1 MTVYIAYLADE
12 QAGAPT
18 GVRIVE
24 PPPDTHQAQR
34 GNFYALVDLQGLDDA
49 AVLTER
55 ILSAMQRTYYTTKGT
70 QSQVLTDTMRSA
82 QQLVEAEYAKRST
95 GWRVGVICIGL
106 MSDRLA
112 IAGMGDAFAFVT
124 TDNGGVNVYPP
135 DRLSAASNLD
145 DPFALWPLHR
155 QKVESGGALI
165 AGGAEWLDRVSPRTL
180 ASAAAFV
187 TPESCQDAAD
197 GLREQ
202 AGVTDIPGLLLVFS
216 WGDDDAVAAPAQGA
230 GGSPA
235 VRPAESPPSA
245 PGSPSANSQPAG
257 SSGVSSAAKAAAV
270 YAAANSPPAGPPQ
283 PAQSQPGP
291 PQAGSPGIGPAAA
304 GTASRARSGAGL
316 PTALNATPP
325 VVSAPD
331 VPPSAS
337 YAAAAAVTTAA
348 TAASRPLAAAPPS
361 AAEAPLPAAPPPA
374 PAQGPPPLP
383 LAAAESTTPGPR
395 MPAVLAAGA
404 ITGLNRARGMFASIL
419 PDRNAQSAPNPW
431 AGPAAEAVVI
441 PRAAG
446 SSKTFVPPPAATGS
460 RARLFIAIAV
470 ILLLLVP
477 AVVAGMYWQ
486 QGASN
491 RSEAESLLDLAQAR
505 LLSAQDALDQEDKST
520 ARGLLTEAYDYV
532 LQSEEILGRTTRSG
546 DLIEQIRSEQQQ
558 VMQITPL
565 YGLTAP
571 LATFPA
577 DASPQRVQV
586 IDQDVY
592 VMDTGRGE
600 VTKYRLDAS
609 GETLADQGQ
618 VVLQE
623 GDVVNGVTVGSLVDM
638 AWQSPIPGY
647 EDKASLLLLDGNNRV
662 FRYNSVD
669 GSTLISFGDPSPWQ
683 KASQLEVFSDRLYV
697 ADEAA
702 NQIYRYAP
710 GTYQDPPV
718 PWFQPTTQVS
728 LQGTE
733 ALRID
738 GDIWLLFS
746 DGKVVRYHAGEQVPF
761 SLDDSV
767 ALPADPVDLY
777 VSQSVNDPSLYLADA
792 AEERILFFDK
802 GTGEFQGQFQAAEG
816 RPLRGLRSI
825 YIDEVRGTLFILTNE
840 ALYVQRLPR

>member
-34 GNFYALVDLQGLDDA
+34 GNFYALVDLHGLDDA

-55 ILSAMQRTYYTTKGT
+55 ILSAMQRTYYTTKRT

-82 QQLVEAEYAKRST
+82 QQLLEAEYGQRSAD
-95 GWRVGVICIGL
+95 WRAGVICIGL

-124 TDNGGVNVYPP
+124 TDNGGVNVYPS
-135 DRLSAASNLD
+135 DRLSSPLNTD

-187 TPESCQDAAD
+187 TPDNCQDAAD
-197 GLREQ
+197 GLGEQ

-216 WGDDDAVAAPAQGA
+216 WSDGDDSPIPARGA
-230 GGSPA
+230 GEGPPAAGPTGPTPVSPA
-235 VRPAESPPSA
+235 PSTA
-245 PGSPSANSQPAG
+245 PVNSLPDT
-257 SSGVSSAAKAAAV
+257 SSGVPPAAKAAAV
-270 YAAANSPPAGPPQ
+270 YAASTSPPAGSVPS
-283 PAQSQPGP
+283 A
-291 PQAGSPGIGPAAA
+291 
-304 GTASRARSGAGL
+304 RARAGAGL
-316 PTALNATPP
+316 PTALNASPP
-325 VVSAPD
+325 VVSAPESA
-331 VPPSAS
+331 PSS
-337 YAAAAAVTTAA
+337 PGRTFAAAAVVHTAVTPA
-348 TAASRPLAAAPPS
+348 PVAPPTT
-361 AAEAPLPAAPPPA
+361 LPAA
-374 PAQGPPPLP
+374 GT
-383 LAAAESTTPGPR
+383 AAAGTALSGAPGQNSGSTPASPAAGGGTTTSPGV
-395 MPAVLAAGA
+395 PAVLAAGA
-404 ITGLNRARGMFASIL
+404 LTGLNRARGMFASIL
-419 PDRNAQSAPNPW
+419 PDRSAPSAPNPW
-431 AGPAAEAVVI
+431 AGAGRAEVPVTSSTAST
-441 PRAAG
+441 AG
-446 SSKTFVPPPAATGS
+446 SATTFVPPPAATGS
-460 RARLFIAIAV
+460 RARLFVAIAV

-505 LLSAQDALDQEDKST
+505 LLSAQGALDQEDKST
-520 ARGLLTEAYDYV
+520 ARALLTEAYDYV
-532 LQSEEILGRTTRSG
+532 LQSEEILGRTTRSS
-546 DLIEQIRSEQQQ
+546 DLIDQIRSEQQE

-577 DASPQRVQV
+577 DASPHRVQV

-600 VTKYRLDAS
+600 VTKYRLDAN
-609 GETLADQGQ
+609 GETLVDQGQ
-618 VVLQE
+618 TVLRE
-623 GDVVNGVTVGSLVDM
+623 GDVVNGVTVGPLVDM

-683 KASQLEVFSDRLYV
+683 KATQLEVFSDRLYV

-702 NQIYRYAP
+702 NQIYRYTP

-738 GDIWLLFS
+738 GDIWLLFN

-777 VSQSVNDPSLYLADA
+777 VSQSVNDPSIYLADA
-792 AEERILFFDK
+792 AEERILFFNK
-802 GTGEFQGQFQAAEG
+802 ESGEFQGQFQAAEG
-816 RPLRGLRSI
+816 RPLRGLRGI